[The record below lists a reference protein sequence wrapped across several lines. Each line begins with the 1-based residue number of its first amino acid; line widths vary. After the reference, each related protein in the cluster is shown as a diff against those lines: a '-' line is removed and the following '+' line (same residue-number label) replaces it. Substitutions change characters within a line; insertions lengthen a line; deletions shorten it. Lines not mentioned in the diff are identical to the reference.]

1 LSKFS
6 ILNPI
11 ISQIRYFKKG
21 CQWAET
27 NILYF
32 IRFHAIRPIG
42 ATLMFKEGIH
52 PKVVQ
57 EILGLASIT
66 QTLDTYGNMIPSKQ
80 HEVAA
85 LMDELMSPK

>member
-1 LSKFS
+1 
-6 ILNPI
+6 
-11 ISQIRYFKKG
+11 
-21 CQWAET
+21 
-27 NILYF
+27 
-32 IRFHAIRPIG
+32 
-42 ATLMFKEGIH
+42 MFKEGIH

-85 LMDELMSPK
+85 LMDELMSPNEVPNRTIFAPDPNKKP